1 MLRVLQVQLIQQ
13 NISVEH
19 KDNSLGNYVCHI
31 HLRFV
36 LLPTV
41 VFWALESEWTLA
53 ASFYF
58 VFISLTTIGLGD
70 LVPGEAATKLSVNK
84 DIYQISVASE
94 CPTLIFIHG
103 CI

>member
-1 MLRVLQVQLIQQ
+1 MFVIF
-13 NISVEH
+13 IC
-19 KDNSLGNYVCHI
+19 G
-31 HLRFV
+31 FV

-103 CI
+103 CIGFAKK